1 MKLTISSCTN
11 IIKFYTGLIKQN
23 RIKLDNGENMDVNAW
38 CSRFFLNLKLKYD
51 PSQYDS
57 IFHALLNYWAS
68 YSTNSHSLS
77 SSAPLHIDYTIKILQ
92 LNTQLTFF
100 ILQNVFEFDAINQHQ
115 TSSSQSDSSADDAP
129 ALSQKPTLGIIEKMN
144 NSNKKLEN
152 SPAALFVNLTELV
165 QKQVKLFYDFLVNQT
180 GTNTQ
185 AKSQLQMDDSS
196 NDTNDEAGNSKVQEN
211 NKQPLQIFSCLIEI
225 LSHLFTRVKVH
236 QVLNEFLINF
246 ATSIELISELH
257 SISKT
262 SAATLAP
269 LNEHPSPSSNQH
281 KKHNHTRLSMPA
293 NNQHPLTVILQSS
306 KRSNDLYD
314 TFSMQIA
321 SYIQNHLT
329 KTYFPHEFDSALL
342 KKLEPIFYAFLK
354 YSTKLSLKQKTL
366 QAWNST
372 FGKSTISS
380 LSYSKRLEKLFIE
393 LREEMINSSRSGG
406 SNSTSQRSNM
416 GLIAISLPGFKPI
429 DLLNQATNTTNSYAN
444 EMEDCMQNEEK
455 ENTPENVTSSGGDQ
469 NGDKTEARASIGT
482 NKSSIKE
489 YLNES
494 SMSSSVPMVQPV
506 KSHTNNVLSSS
517 EKSKKPIEP
526 FKKQLNEK

>member
-1 MKLTISSCTN
+1 MVSSCTN
-11 IIKFYTGLIKQN
+11 LIKFYTGLIKQN

-38 CSRFFLNLKLKYD
+38 CSRVFLNLKLKYD
-51 PSQYDS
+51 PAQCDS
-57 IFHALLNYWAS
+57 IFNALLNYWAS

-77 SSAPLHIDYTIKILQ
+77 SSAPINIDYTIKVLQ
-92 LNTQLTFF
+92 LNTQITLF
-100 ILQNVFEFDAINQHQ
+100 ILQNVFEFDVINQHQ
-115 TSSSQSDSSADDAP
+115 TSSQSDSGADDAP

-144 NSNKKLEN
+144 KKVEN
-152 SPAALFVNLTELV
+152 SPVVLFANLTELV
-165 QKQVKLFYDFLVNQT
+165 QKQVKLFYDFLINQT
-180 GTNTQ
+180 GQNNTQ
-185 AKSQLQMDDSS
+185 AKNQLQMDDSS

-225 LSHLFTRVKVH
+225 LSYLFTRVKVH

-269 LNEHPSPSSNQH
+269 LNEHQSPSSNQH

-293 NNQHPLTVILQSS
+293 NNQHPLTVILQSN
-306 KRSNDLYD
+306 KRSNDLYE

-444 EMEDCMQNEEK
+444 EMDDCMQNEEK
-455 ENTPENVTSSGGDQ
+455 ENTPENVASSGGDQ
-469 NGDKTEARASIGT
+469 NGDKNEARVSIGT

-517 EKSKKPIEP
+517 EKNKKPTEP